1 MPWFAW
7 LLLGLVV
14 TLILVVVARM
24 LCASWR
30 GREEEE
36 KKRQKREESR
46 QRKLERELR
55 KHEERENKN
64 TEHETQVNITEYD
77 STGHNEPHVQY
88 QEHQLDSDG
97 GVGEAVH
104 GQARDSSSVL
114 FASYPHSAQPPV
126 HFAQFRNMD
135 RSSIY
140 V

>member
-1 MPWFAW
+1 
-7 LLLGLVV
+7 
-14 TLILVVVARM
+14 M

-77 STGHNEPHVQY
+77 STGHVQY

-97 GVGEAVH
+97 GVGEPVH

-126 HFAQFRNMD
+126 HYAQFRNMD